1 MAAIR
6 SPKTSAADNDEIRNT
21 AATPKRASPVHDKNC
36 DHEITEADM
45 PAISGNPSRI
55 PELFAER
62 KRKRNDNTKLNS

>member
-1 MAAIR
+1 MDATR
-6 SPKTSAADNDEIRNT
+6 RPKISAVDNDEIRTT
-21 AATPKRASPVHDKNC
+21 AATPKSANPVHDKNC
-36 DHEITEADM
+36 DQEITESDM